1 MLFEENVIKIIKDA
15 SSECEGSHSRNF
27 KYLALDLIT
36 ESYDVRRL
44 ANMAKEEGVA
54 QRLGYICDVAARA
67 AEISEVPASNASQ
80 LVQEL
85 ADVSKTWQ
93 YLDPTLPD
101 FAKHILSCSFSK
113 KELNNKW
120 KVYSAFMPIE
130 LTDWIDLY
138 ITEEYV
144 TTPKRQRA

>member
-1 MLFEENVIKIIKDA
+1 MIFEENVIKIIKDA
-15 SSECEGSHSRNF
+15 SSECEGPHSRNF

-85 ADVSKTWQ
+85 AGVAKNWQ

-101 FAKHILSCSFSK
+101 FAKQILSHPSSQT
-113 KELNNKW
+113 ELNNAW
-120 KVYSAFMPIE
+120 KLYTALTPIE

-138 ITEEYV
+138 ITENYA